1 MFIVVSYDIPDDR
14 RRTRLAKLMEGY
26 GERVQYRVFECLL
39 TRTQLRA
46 LRRRMLPLLN
56 LREDSVRFYFLPQDA
71 VAEIAVVGVG
81 MVTSDA
87 LVLQV

>member
-1 MFIVVSYDIPDDR
+1 MFIVISYDIPNDR
-14 RRTRLAKLMEGY
+14 RRTRLAALLEGY
-26 GERVQYRVFECLL
+26 GERVQYSVFECLL
-39 TRTQLRA
+39 RESQLKA

-71 VAEIAVVGVG
+71 VAQIAVVGVG
-81 MVTSDA
+81 AVTRDA